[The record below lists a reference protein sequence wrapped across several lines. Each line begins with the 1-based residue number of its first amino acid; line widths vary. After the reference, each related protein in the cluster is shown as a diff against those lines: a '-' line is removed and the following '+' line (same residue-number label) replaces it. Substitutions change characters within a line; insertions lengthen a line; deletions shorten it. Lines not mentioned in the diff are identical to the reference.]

1 MEIRQ
6 LRALAAIAEARTFTA
21 AAARVHVTQAAISM
35 QIKQLEGEV
44 GLPLFVRTP
53 RRCVLTEAGER
64 LLEHAQRILREH
76 DGALAE
82 MAELSGATHGRLRVG
97 SASAMFS
104 SDPLPQILHELHGEH
119 PHAEVSVVSGTSE
132 SLVKQIVAGD
142 LDIAFV
148 SLPVEARGVQTELLL
163 RDELIAIASPE
174 HPNARQRVVSAY
186 ALAGE
191 RLNLGERGGNTRR
204 LIDEFFEQAG
214 LKPRVAME
222 LARTNSIK
230 KMVER
235 GMGVGIVP
243 YQSAVEEIADGRLV
257 RWWIEGAQ
265 INSELGFAYLS
276 GGYQPPVMQTF
287 VRLSRAHF
295 KEITRE
301 LEARQQRHRTAATTK
316 ETKSATKAKGAKAAK
331 TKKRV
336 RGR

>member
-6 LRALAAIAEARTFTA
+6 LRALAAIAETHTFTA

-64 LLEHAQRILREH
+64 LLERAQRILREH

-82 MAELSGATHGRLRVG
+82 MSELSGATHGRLRLG

-104 SDPLPQILHELHGEH
+104 SDPLPQILREMHEQH
-119 PHAEVSVVSGTSE
+119 PHAEVSVTSGTSE

-174 HPNARQRVVSAY
+174 HAHSKQRVVSAY

-191 RLNLGERGGNTRR
+191 KLILGERGGNTRR
-204 LIDEFFEQAG
+204 LIDEFFEQSG
-214 LKPRVAME
+214 LKPRVVME

-243 YQSAVEEIADGRLV
+243 YQSAIEEIAEGRLV

-265 INSELGFAYLS
+265 INSEMGFAYLTGS
-276 GGYQPPVMQTF
+276 YHPPVMQTF
-287 VRLSRAHF
+287 VKLSRAHF
-295 KEITRE
+295 KEIGEE
-301 LEARQQRHRTAATTK
+301 LETRQQRHRHAAGRK
-316 ETKSATKAKGAKAAK
+316 K
-331 TKKRV
+331 KKRARV
-336 RGR
+336 R

>member
-21 AAARVHVTQAAISM
+21 AAVRMHVTQAAVSM
-35 QIKQLEGEV
+35 QIRQLEEEV

-64 LLEHAQRILREH
+64 LLERAQRILREH

-82 MAELSGATHGRLRVG
+82 MAELSGATHGRLRLG

-104 SDPLPQILHELHGEH
+104 SDPLPHVLRDLHTQH
-119 PHAEVSVVSGTSE
+119 PHADVSVTSGTSA

-148 SLPVEARGVQTELLL
+148 SLPVEVRGVQTELLL
-163 RDELIAIASPE
+163 KDELIAIASPE
-174 HPNARQRVVSAY
+174 HAHSKQRVVSAFT
-186 ALAGE
+186 LAGE
-191 RLNLGERGGNTRR
+191 KLILGERGGNTRR

-214 LKPRVAME
+214 LRPRVVME
-222 LARTNSIK
+222 LSRTNSIK

-243 YQSAVEEIADGRLV
+243 FQSAVEEIAEGHLV
-257 RWWIEGAQ
+257 RWWIEGAK
-265 INSELGFAYLS
+265 INAEMGLAYLS
-276 GGYQPPVMQTF
+276 GSYQPPVLQTF
-287 VRLSRAHF
+287 ARLCREHF
-295 KEITRE
+295 KEMMKE
-301 LEARQQRHRTAATTK
+301 LEKRQQKHRRAAVKTSSK
-316 ETKSATKAKGAKAAK
+316 GKRAGAKH
-331 TKKRV
+331 R
-336 RGR
+336 

>member
-6 LRALAAIAEARTFTA
+6 LRALAAIAETRTFTA
-21 AAARVHVTQAAISM
+21 AAVRVHVTQAAISM
-35 QIKQLEGEV
+35 QIRQLENEV

-64 LLEHAQRILREH
+64 LLERAQRILREH

-104 SDPLPQILHELHGEH
+104 SDPLPQILRELHAQH
-119 PHAEVSVVSGTSE
+119 PHADVSVASGTSAQ
-132 SLVKQIVAGD
+132 LVKQIVAGD
-142 LDIAFV
+142 LDIAFI
-148 SLPVEARGVQTELLL
+148 SLPVEVRGVQTELLL
-163 RDELIAIASPE
+163 RDELIAIASPQ
-174 HPNARQRVVSAY
+174 HPLAKQRVVSAF

-191 RLNLGERGGNTRR
+191 KLILGERGGNTRR

-214 LKPRVAME
+214 LRPRVAME
-222 LARTNSIK
+222 LSRTNSIK

-235 GMGVGIVP
+235 GMGVGIVSF
-243 YQSAVEEIADGRLV
+243 QSAVEEIAEGRLV

-265 INSELGFAYLS
+265 INSELGLAYLTGS
-276 GGYQPPVMQTF
+276 YQPPVMQTF
-287 VRLSRAHF
+287 VSLSREHF
-295 KEITRE
+295 KEIMKE
-301 LEARQQRHRTAATTK
+301 LEKRQQRHRRAASK
-316 ETKSATKAKGAKAAK
+316 KKKPGA
-331 TKKRV
+331 